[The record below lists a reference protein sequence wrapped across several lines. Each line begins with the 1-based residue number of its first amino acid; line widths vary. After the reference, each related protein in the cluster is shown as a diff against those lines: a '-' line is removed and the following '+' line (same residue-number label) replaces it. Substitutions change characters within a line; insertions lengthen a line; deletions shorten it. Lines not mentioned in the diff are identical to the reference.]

1 MRSTVLLL
9 LATPSAL
16 AFPWLKPEGL
26 EALLKHPEARAEIE
40 RKLQSRNAASAEPR
54 QLVDTLK
61 PILDPLLG
69 LIPTS
74 DSVKDL
80 KRFPEGMYTVVSSHV
95 LLTSPSGL
103 PFPTSWPY

>member
-26 EALLKHPEARAEIE
+26 EALLNHPEARAEVK
-40 RKLQSRNAASAEPR
+40 RQLQSRNAASVEPR

-61 PILDPLLG
+61 PVLDPLLG

-74 DSVKDL
+74 DSVKGL
-80 KRFPEGMYTVVSSHV
+80 RRFPEGMYTVFSSHR
-95 LLTSPSGL
+95 LLTSPSRL
-103 PFPTSWPY
+103 PFPASWPY